1 MVIKNHDNFIHHSIT
16 MTLAE
21 SSKKENEREKISGL
35 KGKRQLYKPKNIHGD
50 LVRSADTWKNF
61 SKGATTNWICM
72 FYTIKGIRHDR
83 T

>member
-1 MVIKNHDNFIHHSIT
+1 MFEKIYSDWLAELSSVIKNHDKFIHHSIT

-50 LVRSADTWKNF
+50 LVRSADT
-61 SKGATTNWICM
+61 
-72 FYTIKGIRHDR
+72 
-83 T
+83 